1 MKKQMR
7 ILTPLLL
14 GLIVAISVISIRRI
28 SDIRDYSKLINYVGD
43 CKGSLPAGGEAGNE
57 RPSG

>member
-28 SDIRDYSKLINYVGD
+28 SDIRDYSKLINYVG

>member
-43 CKGSLPAGGEAGNE
+43 CKGSLP
-57 RPSG
+57 SGW

>member
-28 SDIRDYSKLINYVGD
+28 SDIRDYSKLINYVGIV
-43 CKGSLPAGGEAGNE
+43 KIGRAHV
-57 RPSG
+57 

>member
-28 SDIRDYSKLINYVGD
+28 SDIRDYSKLINYVGIVRHVL
-43 CKGSLPAGGEAGNE
+43 KKI
-57 RPSG
+57 RYVF

>member
-28 SDIRDYSKLINYVGD
+28 SDIDVYKRQI
-43 CKGSLPAGGEAGNE
+43 
-57 RPSG
+57 